1 MSNCHYE
8 PGAFTKAAAVF
19 SAPGRHEQAAGRP
32 AAAGTGKQLALL
44 GEVLAEQGRDLLA
57 RRGDF
62 TITNAWAQIEYDEA
76 TGRSE
81 ATDAE
86 VLRLDNL
93 DRLAGELQGT
103 TDCIFCFGDKAHLAV
118 SALAGAGR
126 LQPGCRVVKVRH
138 LSMRSLNQIRLD
150 LHGAPIVAAGGDPAI
165 GRANTRRR
173 VAVIAA
179 EILCAL
185 G

>member
-1 MSNCHYE
+1 MHPCHYE
-8 PGAFTKAAAVF
+8 AGALRKAAAVF

-44 GEVLAEQGRDLLA
+44 GEVLAEQGLDLLA

-62 TITNAWAQIEYDEA
+62 TITNAWAGVEYDEA

-86 VLRLDNL
+86 VLRPDNL
-93 DRLAGELQGT
+93 DRLAGELSGI
-103 TDCIFCFGDKAHLAV
+103 TDCVFCFGDKAHLAV
-118 SALAGAGR
+118 AALAEAGR
-126 LQPGCRVVKVRH
+126 LEPGCRAVKVRH
-138 LSMRSLNQIRLD
+138 LSMRSLNQIRAD
-150 LHGAPIVAAGGDPAI
+150 VHGAPIVAAGGDPEA

-173 VAVIAA
+173 IGVIAA
-179 EILCAL
+179 EILRGL
-185 G
+185 R